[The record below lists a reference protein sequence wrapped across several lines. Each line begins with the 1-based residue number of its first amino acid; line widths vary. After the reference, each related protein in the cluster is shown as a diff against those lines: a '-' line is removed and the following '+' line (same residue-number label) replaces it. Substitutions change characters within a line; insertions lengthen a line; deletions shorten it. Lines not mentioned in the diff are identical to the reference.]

1 MCDSL
6 TYLHCFFCCVGSSPP
21 EVFLWKCVLKDM
33 QKFTG
38 VYPCM
43 AGPWRTLSHVRKLKN
58 GNGWLFLCD
67 AWSRYL
73 EKLPFMLP
81 EMHQISN
88 LRSQH
93 VSKEILSDLMR
104 KDVVKFSDKFSHFQY
119 LTMEMF
125 KAALNNY
132 SMLIHAFAMYCKNV
146 SHQYYATNQDTKP
159 HILSYNYPK
168 IGLDQCLSFFIC
180 YCFFYYT
187 AFFSFEKYIKRHI
200 IHFLYKINKDVT

>member
-1 MCDSL
+1 
-6 TYLHCFFCCVGSSPP
+6 
-21 EVFLWKCVLKDM
+21 
-33 QKFTG
+33 
-38 VYPCM
+38 
-43 AGPWRTLSHVRKLKN
+43 
-58 GNGWLFLCD
+58 
-67 AWSRYL
+67 
-73 EKLPFMLP
+73 MLP

-104 KDVVKFSDKFSHFQY
+104 KDVVKFNDTFSHFQY

-159 HILSYNYPK
+159 HILSYNYHK

-187 AFFSFEKYIKRHI
+187 AFFSFEK
-200 IHFLYKINKDVT
+200 